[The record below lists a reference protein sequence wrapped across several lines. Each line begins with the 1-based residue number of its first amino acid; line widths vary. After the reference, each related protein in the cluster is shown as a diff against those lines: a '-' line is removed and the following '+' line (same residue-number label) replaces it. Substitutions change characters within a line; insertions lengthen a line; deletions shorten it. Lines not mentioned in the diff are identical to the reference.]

1 MRRLAGDWLSSVPA
15 GARRPA
21 IRLDVV
27 AVTLDR
33 RGELV
38 ALEQFADVT

>member
-1 MRRLAGDWLSSVPA
+1 VAFKRACGRPT
-15 GARRPA
+15 PA